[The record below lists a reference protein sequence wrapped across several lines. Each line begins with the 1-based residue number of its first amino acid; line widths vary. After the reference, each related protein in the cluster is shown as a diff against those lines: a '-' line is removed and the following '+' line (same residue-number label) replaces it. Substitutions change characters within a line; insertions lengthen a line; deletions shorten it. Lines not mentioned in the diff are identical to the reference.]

1 MATISIADND
11 ARKQH
16 SIGSGGNTADS
27 TQFTID
33 FPFFALDDINVI
45 ITNASGVDT
54 TLTRGT
60 GAGTFA
66 VTGTAVDDG
75 FSGGNITLG
84 SVYTSSTVTIFRD
97 IPVTRTTDFATS
109 GPFNIAALNT
119 ELDRIIAIQQE
130 LETNI
135 TRSLTLADSDTTASF
150 VVPNI
155 AARLGKVLG
164 FNSSSGA
171 PEAVSQLTGAA
182 VTVSTVAVGGSATA
196 TVSTS
201 GGTATFAL
209 GIPTGA
215 TGATGAAGS
224 TGARGSDAG
233 LDMTWNSST
242 TDADPGAGK
251 LSFNN
256 GTVASVTVL
265 YVDDVDDHAV
275 NISGFVQSWDDVAN
289 ATARGILLI
298 SKEDTPS
305 TYAVFKVS
313 GAVTNAT
320 GYTKVP
326 VTHVASNGTFSDT
339 DGITIQFSYSGVDG
353 SGSMNNFTLSDGSNT
368 QTIAD
373 GNTLTVTAG
382 DGIDAIVGATDT
394 ITISGED
401 ATDSN
406 KGIASFA
413 STDFSVASGAVS
425 LHSSVVQTSNQNTFT
440 KAQVPSV
447 YTDALATTSGVLDF
461 DTYQNFI
468 VTLASGSN
476 TLAAPTTEASQ
487 IGQTGVIILIQP
499 SSGSG
504 ATLSIHGDYEKPG
517 GGGSIDLSS
526 ANNAYDVLPYIVKA
540 DNSILLGAPQLAFA

>member
-11 ARKQH
+11 ARIQH

-130 LETNI
+130 LETAI
-135 TRSLTLADSDTTASF
+135 TRSLTLADSDATASF
-150 VVPNI
+150 VAPNI

-215 TGATGAAGS
+215 TGATGAAGA

-339 DGITIQFSYSGVDG
+339 DGITIQFSYSGLDG

-440 KAQVPSV
+440 KAQVPST
-447 YTDALATTSGVLDF
+447 YTAALSATSGVLDY
-461 DTYQNFI
+461 DTYQNFVI
-468 VTLASGSN
+468 TLASGSN

-499 SSGSG
+499 SSSSP
-504 ATLSIHGDYEKPG
+504 ATLTIHSDYQIAG
-517 GGGSIDLSS
+517 GGTSITIST
-526 ANNAYDVLPYIVKA
+526 ANNAYDVLPYIIKA
-540 DNSILLGAPQLAFA
+540 DNAILLGAPQLAFA

>member
-11 ARKQH
+11 ARIQH

-130 LETNI
+130 LETAI
-135 TRSLTLADSDTTASF
+135 TRSLTLADSDATASF
-150 VVPNI
+150 VAPNI

-182 VTVSTVAVGGSATA
+182 VTVSTVAAGGSATA

-215 TGATGAAGS
+215 TGATGAAGA

-339 DGITIQFSYSGVDG
+339 DGITIQFSYSGLDG

-440 KAQVPSV
+440 KAQVPST
-447 YTDALATTSGVLDF
+447 YTAALSATSGVLDY
-461 DTYQNFI
+461 DTYQNFVI
-468 VTLASGSN
+468 TLASGSN

-499 SSGSG
+499 SSGDP
-504 ATLSIHGDYEKPG
+504 ATLTLHSDYQIAG
-517 GGGSIDLSS
+517 GGTSITISS

-540 DNSILLGAPQLAFA
+540 DNAILLGAPQLAFA

>member
-11 ARKQH
+11 ARIQH

-130 LETNI
+130 LETAI
-135 TRSLTLADSDTTASF
+135 TRSLTLADSDATASF
-150 VVPNI
+150 VAPNI

-215 TGATGAAGS
+215 TGATGAAGA

-339 DGITIQFSYSGVDG
+339 DGITIQFSYSGLDG

-440 KAQVPSV
+440 KAQVPST
-447 YTDALATTSGVLDF
+447 YTAALSATSGVLDY
-461 DTYQNFI
+461 DTYQNFVI
-468 VTLASGSN
+468 TLASNSN

-499 SSGSG
+499 SSGDP
-504 ATLSIHGDYEKPG
+504 ATLTLHSDYQIAG
-517 GGGSIDLSS
+517 GGTSITISS

-540 DNSILLGAPQLAFA
+540 DNAILLGAPQLAFS